1 MSDRDDPT
9 ASAIRRTSARF
20 ARVALVAVFALLAGT
35 LLLAPA
41 AAPWLADRLFAAALA
56 LLLSVPVVN
65 VISEL
70 VDECQRRDWIFVGA
84 AALVLALIGW
94 TAITKLG

>member
-1 MSDRDDPT
+1 MSDLDDPT

-20 ARVALVAVFALLAGT
+20 ARVALVAVIV
-35 LLLAPA
+35 LLLGTV
-41 AAPWLADRLFAAALA
+41 LAVFGASPSVAEWLFAAALS

-70 VDECQRRDWIFVGA
+70 VDECQRRDWTFVGA
-84 AALVLALIGW
+84 AAFILALIVW
-94 TAITKLG
+94 TAIGKLG